1 MENAYLTYTF
11 HLKDGSELEVEREAY
26 FGFIFAE
33 GFTLKDGLK
42 IKTDQVIFKRFGIE
56 ENFDSC
62 DKFLRFLMED
72 MEEIEDEKELLE
84 NEKYQLLTSKIK
96 KLSDIKELRAYYR
109 YYDYKEPDC
118 DEETKVIISFK
129 KFAGNF

>member
-11 HLKDGSELEVEREAY
+11 HLKDGSEVEVEREAY

-42 IKTDQVIFKRFGIE
+42 IKADQVLFKRYGIE
-56 ENFDSC
+56 EHFDSC
-62 DKFLRFLMED
+62 EKFLRFLMED
-72 MEEIEDEKELLE
+72 MEDEEELLE

-96 KLSDIKELRAYYR
+96 KISDIKELKAYYR

-118 DEETKVIISFK
+118 DEETRVTISFK
-129 KFAGNF
+129 KFIGNF